1 MDIKTWL
8 SRGKKIDERIRAKE
22 EQIEMW
28 RSLASKVTAC
38 YEQSSRG
45 SSSLNKLE
53 YYIAKCSDMELTL
66 GGDLAELI
74 DTKAEITEFVRK
86 NKEPVLSL
94 LLESRYLL
102 GKSWETIAEELNYT
116 GIYIRELHGKA
127 LSRARKLKEA

>member
-1 MDIKTWL
+1 MDIKVWL
-8 SRGKKIDERIRAKE
+8 NRGNKINERIFTKE

-38 YEQSSRG
+38 YEQSSGG
-45 SSSLNKLE
+45 SSALNKLE

-86 NKEPVLSL
+86 MKDPVLSL
-94 LLESRYLL
+94 LLENRYLL